1 MVKPNHICK
10 YSGCKLGKDEHGNP
24 CRKHYYA
31 CDYCD
36 RTANW
41 KSMACCFEHYQLYIE
56 EVVRNR
62 AQNKKI
68 NPLPERTDISN
79 DELSEL
85 MKQPIDSVKE
95 KTEKELSAYINE
107 GESFNVSNVVEK
119 INQEIDEENS
129 TQNRNCVNRR
139 KGRKK

>member
-1 MVKPNHICK
+1 
-10 YSGCKLGKDEHGNP
+10 
-24 CRKHYYA
+24 
-31 CDYCD
+31 
-36 RTANW
+36 
-41 KSMACCFEHYQLYIE
+41 MACCFEHYQLYIE

-129 TQNRNCVNRR
+129 TQNRNCTNRR
-139 KGRKK
+139 K